1 MRDRLMAILLGLAL
15 AAPAVAAAAAPQDAG
30 ITTAETVLVTGEQPG
45 PGLWLVRSAD
55 GQRDLYILGT
65 LSPLPARMQLQSAR
79 IDAVVA
85 NAQEVLLAP
94 PVRVDFKDTGFFK
107 SLFLLP
113 SLRGARKNPDGR
125 RLEQVVSPQAYA
137 RWRALKARYIGSD
150 RGIEGWR
157 PLFAAMELYE
167 RAIKRA
173 GMDTRGQAKPVVA
186 AAIERHHPNV
196 TPVKV
201 EILLE
206 NPRALIKEFS
216 RTSLD
221 DVACFEKTMDRIEGD
236 LGAMRSRANAWAT
249 GDTLA
254 LQELPFA
261 DQYEAC
267 KAAVSEAGIGRR
279 LGFGDAERRLQDKW
293 MATAEGAL
301 ARNRVTFATLPLREM
316 LGPDGYLARLR
327 ARGYTVLAP
336 DE

>member
-65 LSPLPARMQLQSAR
+65 LSPLPAHMQLQSAR

-94 PVRVDFKDTGFFK
+94 QVRVDFKDTGFFK

-113 SLRGARKNPDGR
+113 SLLGARKNPDGR

-173 GMDTRGQAKPVVA
+173 GMDTRDQAKPVVA